1 MRRLAK
7 RDRASDSSAGLLGH
21 HGLREWW
28 DSTFSPEEQRLIEG
42 RHQPLGGGLATL
54 TDGNIS
60 STSQS
65 AAGLL
70 WALAGWFN
78 KLGERHIARRMLA
91 KAEEIATEV
100 VDRHFVYSQL
110 IDVTYPE
117 REREP
122 GAMGEAIRACQA
134 QIALG
139 PAVMAA
145 MRAEQADRER
155 FLADRDREMGRA
167 HESREFQSPG
177 HRGFTQ
183 LAIIREKEG
192 NFEAA
197 IALAE
202 QANAQGWTG
211 DWDNRINRLRKK
223 ANRSASAAEGWR

>member
-1 MRRLAK
+1 MRRLAN
-7 RDRASDSSAGLLGH
+7 RDRASDPSAGLLGH

-28 DSTFSPEEQRLIEG
+28 DSTFSPEEQRFIES
-42 RHQPLGGGLATL
+42 RHQPMGGGLATL
-54 TDGNIS
+54 TDGHIS

-70 WALAGWFN
+70 WVLAGWFN
-78 KLGERHIARRMLA
+78 KPGERHIARRMLA
-91 KAEEIATEV
+91 TAEEIATDV

-122 GAMGEAIRACQA
+122 GAMDEAIRACQA
-134 QIALG
+134 QIAIG

-155 FLADRDREMGRA
+155 FLADRNRDMGRA
-167 HESREFQSPG
+167 HQSRAFQAPG

-183 LAIIREKEG
+183 LAIIHEKEG

-202 QANAQGWTG
+202 QARALGWTG
-211 DWDNRINRLRKK
+211 DWDNRIDRLRKRT
-223 ANRSASAAEGWR
+223 NRSATAAERRR